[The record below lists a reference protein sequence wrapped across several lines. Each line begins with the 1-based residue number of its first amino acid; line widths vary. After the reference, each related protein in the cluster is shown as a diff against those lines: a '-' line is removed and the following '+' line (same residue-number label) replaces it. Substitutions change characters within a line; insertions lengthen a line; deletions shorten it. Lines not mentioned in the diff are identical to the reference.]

1 MGLEQY
7 RKNIEYIQKYRKA
20 SNAATGS
27 KFDANANVENKNI
40 TTMMGELPKEDIIGT
55 NRLLM
60 YDKITEIFDNYL
72 AQNYLDQL
80 NKHLIY
86 KHDETSL
93 YPYCVSI
100 TMYPFISKGMKDI
113 GGISEAPKNLQSFCG
128 SFINLVFAIAA
139 QFAGAVSTPEFLT
152 YMDYFIRKEYGDE
165 YYKHTKKV
173 VDLSKRGRTLDDVI
187 TGYWQ
192 QIIYSI
198 NQPAAARNYQSVFW
212 NIAYFDEPYFSGIF
226 EDFVFP
232 DGTAPK
238 WESVNWLQKRFMI
251 WFNQERLRTVLTYP
265 VETFNL
271 LNDEED
277 FVDEDNADFVAEMWS
292 KGHSFFMYNSNSVD
306 SLASCCFDGS
316 QKVLTK
322 SSDGVNY
329 MTFKELYES
338 PYNQTKRNFTVY
350 HNGAWVKGKP
360 IRLPKRPMYRIVT
373 ANNKEILV
381 TDNHLNPT
389 LRGDISTTELT
400 TEDYLLF
407 NNCELNSVK
416 EVDNHLTYE
425 QGYLIGMYLGD
436 GSMENED
443 IENFST
449 GINLSLNKEKYE
461 QSFNIINKA
470 KNQLGEIKEFKLNNP
485 YNNVY
490 PISIFSNIVAMFIRQ
505 FVSGKYCFEKRLNLD
520 CLLQSYEFRKGILD
534 GYYLTDGGNS
544 NRIYSS
550 SYGLIE
556 DIEVLLNSL
565 GLQSI
570 INCSDRTGEKKVII
584 RGQAF
589 NRNYPIYCIRWYES
603 CNRRTQPNIYIK
615 RNNSIYFKINSIEEF
630 EPTDDYCYCFEMPET
645 EPYFTL
651 PNGIITHNCRLRN
664 ELQDNAFSY
673 TLGAGGVSTGS
684 KGVIT
689 LNFNRLI
696 QDTIK
701 DKQHINWDDLDKAIR
716 DEVKTIHKFLIAYNE
731 IVRDNLKAG
740 MLPVYDA
747 GYINM
752 SKQFLTIGINGL
764 IEGAEYLGIDI
775 SANEEYFN
783 FCTRCLKPIYEENKK
798 AKTRELMFN
807 TEYVPAENLG
817 VKNAKWDKEDGYF
830 SPRDCYNSYFYRP
843 EDETCSPVDKLILH
857 GKQTTQWLDGGS
869 ACHINLQEHLSKE
882 QYKQLMKIAIKTGC
896 SYFTFNVPNTIC
908 NDCGNISKHR
918 FEKCPKCGSENVDYA
933 TRIIGYL
940 KRISKFS
947 EQRQKEEAKRVYWDD
962 TKIKV
967 C

>member
-1 MGLEQY
+1 MRFKMGLEQY

-212 NIAYFDEPYFSGIF
+212 NIAYFDEPYFNGIF

-271 LNDEED
+271 LNNEED

-306 SLASCCFDGS
+306 SLASC
-316 QKVLTK
+316 
-322 SSDGVNY
+322 
-329 MTFKELYES
+329 
-338 PYNQTKRNFTVY
+338 
-350 HNGAWVKGKP
+350 
-360 IRLPKRPMYRIVT
+360 
-373 ANNKEILV
+373 
-381 TDNHLNPT
+381 
-389 LRGDISTTELT
+389 
-400 TEDYLLF
+400 
-407 NNCELNSVK
+407 
-416 EVDNHLTYE
+416 
-425 QGYLIGMYLGD
+425 
-436 GSMENED
+436 
-443 IENFST
+443 
-449 GINLSLNKEKYE
+449 
-461 QSFNIINKA
+461 
-470 KNQLGEIKEFKLNNP
+470 
-485 YNNVY
+485 
-490 PISIFSNIVAMFIRQ
+490 
-505 FVSGKYCFEKRLNLD
+505 
-520 CLLQSYEFRKGILD
+520 
-534 GYYLTDGGNS
+534 
-544 NRIYSS
+544 
-550 SYGLIE
+550 
-556 DIEVLLNSL
+556 
-565 GLQSI
+565 
-570 INCSDRTGEKKVII
+570 
-584 RGQAF
+584 
-589 NRNYPIYCIRWYES
+589 
-603 CNRRTQPNIYIK
+603 
-615 RNNSIYFKINSIEEF
+615 
-630 EPTDDYCYCFEMPET
+630 
-645 EPYFTL
+645 
-651 PNGIITHNCRLRN
+651 CRLRN

-701 DKQHINWDDLDKAIR
+701 DKQHINWDNLDKAIR

>member
-1 MGLEQY
+1 MRFNMGLEQY

-212 NIAYFDEPYFSGIF
+212 NIAYFDEPYFNGIF

-251 WFNQERLRTVLTYP
+251 WFNQERLRTILTYP

-271 LNDEED
+271 LNNEED

-306 SLASCCFDGS
+306 SLASC
-316 QKVLTK
+316 
-322 SSDGVNY
+322 
-329 MTFKELYES
+329 
-338 PYNQTKRNFTVY
+338 
-350 HNGAWVKGKP
+350 
-360 IRLPKRPMYRIVT
+360 
-373 ANNKEILV
+373 
-381 TDNHLNPT
+381 
-389 LRGDISTTELT
+389 
-400 TEDYLLF
+400 
-407 NNCELNSVK
+407 
-416 EVDNHLTYE
+416 
-425 QGYLIGMYLGD
+425 
-436 GSMENED
+436 
-443 IENFST
+443 
-449 GINLSLNKEKYE
+449 
-461 QSFNIINKA
+461 
-470 KNQLGEIKEFKLNNP
+470 
-485 YNNVY
+485 
-490 PISIFSNIVAMFIRQ
+490 
-505 FVSGKYCFEKRLNLD
+505 
-520 CLLQSYEFRKGILD
+520 
-534 GYYLTDGGNS
+534 
-544 NRIYSS
+544 
-550 SYGLIE
+550 
-556 DIEVLLNSL
+556 
-565 GLQSI
+565 
-570 INCSDRTGEKKVII
+570 
-584 RGQAF
+584 
-589 NRNYPIYCIRWYES
+589 
-603 CNRRTQPNIYIK
+603 
-615 RNNSIYFKINSIEEF
+615 
-630 EPTDDYCYCFEMPET
+630 
-645 EPYFTL
+645 
-651 PNGIITHNCRLRN
+651 CRLRN

-775 SANEEYFN
+775 STNEEYFN

>member
-7 RKNIEYIQKYRKA
+7 RKNIDYIQRYRKA

-72 AQNYLDQL
+72 AQNYLEQL
-80 NKHLIY
+80 NEHLIY

-128 SFINLVFAIAA
+128 SFINLVFAVAA

-152 YMDYFIRKEYGDE
+152 YMDYFIRREYGDE

-212 NIAYFDEPYFSGIF
+212 NIAYFDEPYFNGIF

-251 WFNQERLRTVLTYP
+251 WFNQERLRTILTYP

-271 LNDEED
+271 LNNGED
-277 FVDEDNADFVAEMWS
+277 FVDKDNADFVAEMWS

-306 SLASCCFDGS
+306 SLASC
-316 QKVLTK
+316 
-322 SSDGVNY
+322 
-329 MTFKELYES
+329 
-338 PYNQTKRNFTVY
+338 
-350 HNGAWVKGKP
+350 
-360 IRLPKRPMYRIVT
+360 
-373 ANNKEILV
+373 
-381 TDNHLNPT
+381 
-389 LRGDISTTELT
+389 
-400 TEDYLLF
+400 
-407 NNCELNSVK
+407 
-416 EVDNHLTYE
+416 
-425 QGYLIGMYLGD
+425 
-436 GSMENED
+436 
-443 IENFST
+443 
-449 GINLSLNKEKYE
+449 
-461 QSFNIINKA
+461 
-470 KNQLGEIKEFKLNNP
+470 
-485 YNNVY
+485 
-490 PISIFSNIVAMFIRQ
+490 
-505 FVSGKYCFEKRLNLD
+505 
-520 CLLQSYEFRKGILD
+520 
-534 GYYLTDGGNS
+534 
-544 NRIYSS
+544 
-550 SYGLIE
+550 
-556 DIEVLLNSL
+556 
-565 GLQSI
+565 
-570 INCSDRTGEKKVII
+570 
-584 RGQAF
+584 
-589 NRNYPIYCIRWYES
+589 
-603 CNRRTQPNIYIK
+603 
-615 RNNSIYFKINSIEEF
+615 
-630 EPTDDYCYCFEMPET
+630 
-645 EPYFTL
+645 
-651 PNGIITHNCRLRN
+651 CRLRN

-696 QDTIK
+696 QNTIK
-701 DKQHINWDDLDKAIR
+701 DKEHIDWDALDKAIR
-716 DEVKTIHKFLIAYNE
+716 DEIKTIHKFLIAYNE
-731 IVRDNLKAG
+731 IVKDNLKAG

-775 SANEEYFN
+775 STNDKYFD
-783 FCTRCLKPIYEENKK
+783 FCTKCLKPIYEENKK
-798 AKTRELMFN
+798 AKTRDLMFN

-857 GKQTTQWLDGGS
+857 GKQTTKWLDGGS

-882 QYKQLMKIAIKTGC
+882 QYKKLMKIAIKTGC
-896 SYFTFNVPNTIC
+896 SYLTFNIPNTIC

-918 FEKCPKCGSENVDYA
+918 FEKCPKCGSENIDYA

-940 KRISKFS
+940 KRVSKFS

-962 TKIKV
+962 TKIKI

>member
-7 RKNIEYIQKYRKA
+7 RKNIEYIQRYRKA

-72 AQNYLDQL
+72 AQNYLEQL

-128 SFINLVFAIAA
+128 SFINLVFAVAA

-152 YMDYFIRKEYGDE
+152 YMDYFIRREYGDE

-212 NIAYFDEPYFSGIF
+212 NIAYFDEPYFNGIF

-251 WFNQERLRTVLTYP
+251 WFNQERLRTILTYP

-271 LNDEED
+271 LNDEEG

-306 SLASCCFDGS
+306 SLASC
-316 QKVLTK
+316 
-322 SSDGVNY
+322 
-329 MTFKELYES
+329 
-338 PYNQTKRNFTVY
+338 
-350 HNGAWVKGKP
+350 
-360 IRLPKRPMYRIVT
+360 
-373 ANNKEILV
+373 
-381 TDNHLNPT
+381 
-389 LRGDISTTELT
+389 
-400 TEDYLLF
+400 
-407 NNCELNSVK
+407 
-416 EVDNHLTYE
+416 
-425 QGYLIGMYLGD
+425 
-436 GSMENED
+436 
-443 IENFST
+443 
-449 GINLSLNKEKYE
+449 
-461 QSFNIINKA
+461 
-470 KNQLGEIKEFKLNNP
+470 
-485 YNNVY
+485 
-490 PISIFSNIVAMFIRQ
+490 
-505 FVSGKYCFEKRLNLD
+505 
-520 CLLQSYEFRKGILD
+520 
-534 GYYLTDGGNS
+534 
-544 NRIYSS
+544 
-550 SYGLIE
+550 
-556 DIEVLLNSL
+556 
-565 GLQSI
+565 
-570 INCSDRTGEKKVII
+570 
-584 RGQAF
+584 
-589 NRNYPIYCIRWYES
+589 
-603 CNRRTQPNIYIK
+603 
-615 RNNSIYFKINSIEEF
+615 
-630 EPTDDYCYCFEMPET
+630 
-645 EPYFTL
+645 
-651 PNGIITHNCRLRN
+651 CRLRN

-696 QDTIK
+696 QNTIK
-701 DKQHINWDDLDKAIR
+701 DKEHIDWDALDKAIR
-716 DEVKTIHKFLIAYNE
+716 DEIKTIHKFLIAYNE
-731 IVRDNLKAG
+731 IVKDNLKAG

-775 SANEEYFN
+775 STNDKYFD
-783 FCTRCLKPIYEENKK
+783 FCTKCLKPIYEENKK
-798 AKTRELMFN
+798 AKTRDLMFN

-857 GKQTTQWLDGGS
+857 GKQTTKWLDGGS

-882 QYKQLMKIAIKTGC
+882 QYKKLMKIAIKTGC
-896 SYFTFNVPNTIC
+896 SYLTFNIPNTIC

-918 FEKCPKCGSENVDYA
+918 FEKCPKCGSENIDYA

-940 KRISKFS
+940 KRVSKFS

-962 TKIKV
+962 TKVKV

>member
-7 RKNIEYIQKYRKA
+7 RKNIDYIQRYRKA

-72 AQNYLDQL
+72 AQNYLEQL
-80 NKHLIY
+80 NEHLIY

-128 SFINLVFAIAA
+128 SFINLVFAVAA

-152 YMDYFIRKEYGDE
+152 YMDYFIRREYGDE

-212 NIAYFDEPYFSGIF
+212 NIAYFDEPYFNGIF

-251 WFNQERLRTVLTYP
+251 WFNQERLRTILTYP

-271 LNDEED
+271 LNNEED
-277 FVDEDNADFVAEMWS
+277 FVDKDNADFVAEMWS

-306 SLASCCFDGS
+306 SLASC
-316 QKVLTK
+316 
-322 SSDGVNY
+322 
-329 MTFKELYES
+329 
-338 PYNQTKRNFTVY
+338 
-350 HNGAWVKGKP
+350 
-360 IRLPKRPMYRIVT
+360 
-373 ANNKEILV
+373 
-381 TDNHLNPT
+381 
-389 LRGDISTTELT
+389 
-400 TEDYLLF
+400 
-407 NNCELNSVK
+407 
-416 EVDNHLTYE
+416 
-425 QGYLIGMYLGD
+425 
-436 GSMENED
+436 
-443 IENFST
+443 
-449 GINLSLNKEKYE
+449 
-461 QSFNIINKA
+461 
-470 KNQLGEIKEFKLNNP
+470 
-485 YNNVY
+485 
-490 PISIFSNIVAMFIRQ
+490 
-505 FVSGKYCFEKRLNLD
+505 
-520 CLLQSYEFRKGILD
+520 
-534 GYYLTDGGNS
+534 
-544 NRIYSS
+544 
-550 SYGLIE
+550 
-556 DIEVLLNSL
+556 
-565 GLQSI
+565 
-570 INCSDRTGEKKVII
+570 
-584 RGQAF
+584 
-589 NRNYPIYCIRWYES
+589 
-603 CNRRTQPNIYIK
+603 
-615 RNNSIYFKINSIEEF
+615 
-630 EPTDDYCYCFEMPET
+630 
-645 EPYFTL
+645 
-651 PNGIITHNCRLRN
+651 CRLRN

-696 QDTIK
+696 QNTIK
-701 DKQHINWDDLDKAIR
+701 DKEHIDWDALDKAIR
-716 DEVKTIHKFLIAYNE
+716 NEIKTIHKFLIAYNE
-731 IVRDNLKAG
+731 IVKDNLKAG

-775 SANEEYFN
+775 STNDKYFD
-783 FCTRCLKPIYEENKK
+783 FCTKCLKPIYEENKK
-798 AKTRELMFN
+798 AKTRDLMFN

-857 GKQTTQWLDGGS
+857 GKQTTKWLDGGS

-882 QYKQLMKIAIKTGC
+882 QYKKLMKIAIKTGC
-896 SYFTFNVPNTIC
+896 SYLTFNIPNTIC

-918 FEKCPKCGSENVDYA
+918 FEKCPKCGSENIDYA

-940 KRISKFS
+940 KRVSKFS

-962 TKIKV
+962 TKIKI

>member
-7 RKNIEYIQKYRKA
+7 RKNIDYIQRYRKA

-72 AQNYLDQL
+72 AQNYLEQL

-128 SFINLVFAIAA
+128 SFINLVFAVAA

-152 YMDYFIRKEYGDE
+152 YMDYFIRREYGDE

-212 NIAYFDEPYFSGIF
+212 NIAYFDEPYFNGIF

-251 WFNQERLRTVLTYP
+251 WFNQERLRTILTYP

-271 LNDEED
+271 LSDEED
-277 FVDEDNADFVAEMWS
+277 FVDKDNFDFVAEMWS

-306 SLASCCFDGS
+306 SLASCC
-316 QKVLTK
+316 
-322 SSDGVNY
+322 
-329 MTFKELYES
+329 
-338 PYNQTKRNFTVY
+338 
-350 HNGAWVKGKP
+350 
-360 IRLPKRPMYRIVT
+360 
-373 ANNKEILV
+373 
-381 TDNHLNPT
+381 
-389 LRGDISTTELT
+389 
-400 TEDYLLF
+400 
-407 NNCELNSVK
+407 
-416 EVDNHLTYE
+416 
-425 QGYLIGMYLGD
+425 
-436 GSMENED
+436 
-443 IENFST
+443 
-449 GINLSLNKEKYE
+449 
-461 QSFNIINKA
+461 
-470 KNQLGEIKEFKLNNP
+470 
-485 YNNVY
+485 
-490 PISIFSNIVAMFIRQ
+490 
-505 FVSGKYCFEKRLNLD
+505 
-520 CLLQSYEFRKGILD
+520 
-534 GYYLTDGGNS
+534 
-544 NRIYSS
+544 
-550 SYGLIE
+550 
-556 DIEVLLNSL
+556 
-565 GLQSI
+565 
-570 INCSDRTGEKKVII
+570 
-584 RGQAF
+584 
-589 NRNYPIYCIRWYES
+589 
-603 CNRRTQPNIYIK
+603 
-615 RNNSIYFKINSIEEF
+615 
-630 EPTDDYCYCFEMPET
+630 
-645 EPYFTL
+645 
-651 PNGIITHNCRLRN
+651 RLRN
-664 ELQDNAFSY
+664 ELQDNTFSY

-696 QDTIK
+696 QNTIK
-701 DKQHINWDDLDKAIR
+701 DKEHIDWNILDKTIR

-775 SANEEYFN
+775 STNDKYFD

-798 AKTRELMFN
+798 TKTRELMFN

-843 EDETCSPVDKLILH
+843 EDESCSPVDKLILH
-857 GKQTTQWLDGGS
+857 GTQTTKWLDGGS

-882 QYKQLMKIAIKTGC
+882 QYKKLMKIAIKTGC
-896 SYFTFNVPNTIC
+896 SYLTFNVPNTIC

-918 FEKCPKCGSENVDYA
+918 FEKCPKCGSENIDYA

-940 KRISKFS
+940 KRVSKFS
-947 EQRQKEEAKRVYWDD
+947 EQRQKEEAKRIYWDD
-962 TKIKV
+962 TKAKV

>member
-7 RKNIEYIQKYRKA
+7 RKNIDYIQKYREA

-60 YDKITEIFDNYL
+60 YDKITEMFDNYL

-152 YMDYFIRKEYGDE
+152 YMDYFIRREYGDE

-212 NIAYFDEPYFSGIF
+212 NIAYFDEPYFNGIF

-251 WFNQERLRTVLTYP
+251 WFNQERLRTILTYP

-271 LNDEED
+271 LNNEED

-306 SLASCCFDGS
+306 SLASCC
-316 QKVLTK
+316 
-322 SSDGVNY
+322 
-329 MTFKELYES
+329 
-338 PYNQTKRNFTVY
+338 
-350 HNGAWVKGKP
+350 
-360 IRLPKRPMYRIVT
+360 
-373 ANNKEILV
+373 
-381 TDNHLNPT
+381 
-389 LRGDISTTELT
+389 
-400 TEDYLLF
+400 
-407 NNCELNSVK
+407 
-416 EVDNHLTYE
+416 
-425 QGYLIGMYLGD
+425 
-436 GSMENED
+436 
-443 IENFST
+443 
-449 GINLSLNKEKYE
+449 
-461 QSFNIINKA
+461 
-470 KNQLGEIKEFKLNNP
+470 
-485 YNNVY
+485 
-490 PISIFSNIVAMFIRQ
+490 
-505 FVSGKYCFEKRLNLD
+505 
-520 CLLQSYEFRKGILD
+520 
-534 GYYLTDGGNS
+534 
-544 NRIYSS
+544 
-550 SYGLIE
+550 
-556 DIEVLLNSL
+556 
-565 GLQSI
+565 
-570 INCSDRTGEKKVII
+570 
-584 RGQAF
+584 
-589 NRNYPIYCIRWYES
+589 
-603 CNRRTQPNIYIK
+603 
-615 RNNSIYFKINSIEEF
+615 
-630 EPTDDYCYCFEMPET
+630 
-645 EPYFTL
+645 
-651 PNGIITHNCRLRN
+651 RLRN

-696 QDTIK
+696 QNTIK
-701 DKQHINWDDLDKAIR
+701 DKEHIDWNLLDTTIR
-716 DEVKTIHKFLIAYNE
+716 NEIRTIHKFLIAYNE
-731 IVRDNLKAG
+731 IVKDSLNAR

-798 AKTRELMFN
+798 AKTRDLMFN

-908 NDCGNISKHR
+908 NDCGNISKHK
-918 FEKCPKCGSENVDYA
+918 FDKCPKCGSENVDYA

-940 KRISKFS
+940 KRVSKFS

-962 TKIKV
+962 SKIKV

>member
-7 RKNIEYIQKYRKA
+7 RKNIDYIQKYRKA

-60 YDKITEIFDNYL
+60 YDKITEMFDNYL

-152 YMDYFIRKEYGDE
+152 YMDYFIRREYGDE

-212 NIAYFDEPYFSGIF
+212 NIAYFDEPYFNGIF

-306 SLASCCFDGS
+306 SLASCC
-316 QKVLTK
+316 
-322 SSDGVNY
+322 
-329 MTFKELYES
+329 
-338 PYNQTKRNFTVY
+338 
-350 HNGAWVKGKP
+350 
-360 IRLPKRPMYRIVT
+360 
-373 ANNKEILV
+373 
-381 TDNHLNPT
+381 
-389 LRGDISTTELT
+389 
-400 TEDYLLF
+400 
-407 NNCELNSVK
+407 
-416 EVDNHLTYE
+416 
-425 QGYLIGMYLGD
+425 
-436 GSMENED
+436 
-443 IENFST
+443 
-449 GINLSLNKEKYE
+449 
-461 QSFNIINKA
+461 
-470 KNQLGEIKEFKLNNP
+470 
-485 YNNVY
+485 
-490 PISIFSNIVAMFIRQ
+490 
-505 FVSGKYCFEKRLNLD
+505 
-520 CLLQSYEFRKGILD
+520 
-534 GYYLTDGGNS
+534 
-544 NRIYSS
+544 
-550 SYGLIE
+550 
-556 DIEVLLNSL
+556 
-565 GLQSI
+565 
-570 INCSDRTGEKKVII
+570 
-584 RGQAF
+584 
-589 NRNYPIYCIRWYES
+589 
-603 CNRRTQPNIYIK
+603 
-615 RNNSIYFKINSIEEF
+615 
-630 EPTDDYCYCFEMPET
+630 
-645 EPYFTL
+645 
-651 PNGIITHNCRLRN
+651 RLRN

-696 QDTIK
+696 QNTIK
-701 DKQHINWDDLDKAIR
+701 DKWNIDWDALDKAIR

-731 IVRDNLKAG
+731 IVRDNLNAG

-764 IEGAEYLGIDI
+764 IEGAEYLGINI
-775 SANEEYFN
+775 STNQEYFD

-857 GKQTTQWLDGGS
+857 GKPTTQWLDGGS

-940 KRISKFS
+940 KRVSKFS
-947 EQRQKEEAKRVYWDD
+947 EQRQKEEAKRIYWDD

>member
-7 RKNIEYIQKYRKA
+7 RKNIDYIQRYRKA

-72 AQNYLDQL
+72 AQNYLKQL
-80 NKHLIY
+80 NEHLIY

-128 SFINLVFAIAA
+128 SFINLVFAVAA

-152 YMDYFIRKEYGDE
+152 YMDYFIRREYGDE

-212 NIAYFDEPYFSGIF
+212 NIAYFDEPYFNGIF

-251 WFNQERLRTVLTYP
+251 WFNQERLRTILTYP

-271 LNDEED
+271 LNNGED
-277 FVDEDNADFVAEMWS
+277 FVDKDNADFVAEMWS

-306 SLASCCFDGS
+306 SLASCC
-316 QKVLTK
+316 
-322 SSDGVNY
+322 
-329 MTFKELYES
+329 
-338 PYNQTKRNFTVY
+338 
-350 HNGAWVKGKP
+350 
-360 IRLPKRPMYRIVT
+360 
-373 ANNKEILV
+373 
-381 TDNHLNPT
+381 
-389 LRGDISTTELT
+389 
-400 TEDYLLF
+400 
-407 NNCELNSVK
+407 
-416 EVDNHLTYE
+416 
-425 QGYLIGMYLGD
+425 
-436 GSMENED
+436 
-443 IENFST
+443 
-449 GINLSLNKEKYE
+449 
-461 QSFNIINKA
+461 
-470 KNQLGEIKEFKLNNP
+470 
-485 YNNVY
+485 
-490 PISIFSNIVAMFIRQ
+490 
-505 FVSGKYCFEKRLNLD
+505 
-520 CLLQSYEFRKGILD
+520 
-534 GYYLTDGGNS
+534 
-544 NRIYSS
+544 
-550 SYGLIE
+550 
-556 DIEVLLNSL
+556 
-565 GLQSI
+565 
-570 INCSDRTGEKKVII
+570 
-584 RGQAF
+584 
-589 NRNYPIYCIRWYES
+589 
-603 CNRRTQPNIYIK
+603 
-615 RNNSIYFKINSIEEF
+615 
-630 EPTDDYCYCFEMPET
+630 
-645 EPYFTL
+645 
-651 PNGIITHNCRLRN
+651 RLRN
-664 ELQDNAFSY
+664 ELQDNTFSY

-696 QDTIK
+696 QNTIK
-701 DKQHINWDDLDKAIR
+701 DKEHIDWDVLDKAIR

-775 SANEEYFN
+775 STNDKYFD
-783 FCTRCLKPIYEENKK
+783 FCTKCLKPIYEENKK
-798 AKTRELMFN
+798 AKTRDLMFN

-843 EDETCSPVDKLILH
+843 EDESCSPVDKLILH
-857 GKQTTQWLDGGS
+857 GTQTTKWLDGGS

-882 QYKQLMKIAIKTGC
+882 QYKKLMKIAIKTGC
-896 SYFTFNVPNTIC
+896 SYLTFNIPNTIC

-918 FEKCPKCGSENVDYA
+918 FEKCPKCGSENIDYA

-940 KRISKFS
+940 KRVSKFS

-962 TKIKV
+962 TKIKI